1 MNPWHLQGN
10 LSFSVGQYSGAG
22 IKADNE
28 DAIGIRI
35 PEGVLLSTKG
45 AAAIIADGVSAAEA
59 GKEASETCVHNFLVD
74 YFSTPETW
82 SVKKST
88 SQVLI
93 ALNRWLYSR
102 GRSFREAQKGYVST
116 FSCVIFKSHSAHIFH
131 VGDSRIYRLRG
142 RELEQLTR
150 DHRTII
156 SEKESYLV
164 RAMGL
169 DVSLDVDCRTID
181 LEVGDVFFLSTDGL
195 HEFVS
200 DADIVEVLSAVCGL
214 SNEDDLLIEGD
225 LLTARDLVIGGDNY
239 DESCKQLANLA
250 LSNHSDD
257 NISCQIIRVNGLP
270 EQNIEDATQK
280 LTALPFPPPLDVG
293 KIIDGYRIEKELH
306 ANSRSQVYLV
316 TDIETGERYCMKTPS
331 VNHEDDPAYIERFIM
346 ESWIGSR
353 IHNHHVVKIITL
365 NRPKTC
371 LYYLMAYIEGI
382 TLTQWIRENPN
393 PPVQT
398 VIYMVAQI
406 VKGLRA
412 FHRRETLHQ
421 DIRPANI
428 MLDRNGEIRLIDFGS
443 CLVKGVAEI
452 ATPIQRDNLLGTAE
466 YSAPEHVLQGRCSE
480 QSDIFSLAVVVFEML
495 TGEQPFKG
503 KLSQCRNPRAYLNTE
518 YIPVYEINPL
528 VPFWIDAAIKKSLRY
543 DPERRFGDVSEFLHE
558 LQQPNPKYKQQ
569 YRIISM
575 GKNPIRFWQ
584 YLSGGLFFLLCI
596 TTYLLLRTF

>member
-1 MNPWHLQGN
+1 MNPWQSQGH
-10 LSFSVGQYSGAG
+10 LSFSVGQYTSAG

-35 PEGVLLSTKG
+35 PEGMLLSTKG

-74 YFSTPETW
+74 YFSTPDTW

-102 GRSFREAQKGYVST
+102 GRGFQEAQKGYVST
-116 FSCVIFKSHSAHIFH
+116 LSCVIFKSHSAHIFH
-131 VGDSRIYRLRG
+131 VGDSRVYRYRARFRAG
-142 RELEQLTR
+142 ELEQLTR
-150 DHRTII
+150 DHRTVI

-169 DVSLDVDCRTID
+169 DVSLDVDCRTVE
-181 LEVGDVFFLSTDGL
+181 LEVGDVFLLSTDGL
-195 HEFVS
+195 HEFVNQT
-200 DADIVEVLSAVCGL
+200 DIAQALASV
-214 SNEDDLLIEGD
+214 GD
-225 LLTARDLVIGGDNY
+225 LSIACDSLDDCCL
-239 DESCKQLANLA
+239 QLANLA
-250 LSNHSDD
+250 LANHSDD
-257 NISCQIIRVNGLP
+257 NLSCQIIRVNALP

-280 LTALPFPPPLDVG
+280 LTSLPFPPPLDVG

-316 TDIETGERYCMKTPS
+316 TDVETGERYCMKTPS

-353 IHNHHVVKIITL
+353 IHNHHVVKIIAF
-365 NRPKTC
+365 NKPKTC

-382 TLTQWIRENPN
+382 TLAQWIKENPN

-398 VIYMVAQI
+398 VIYMVSQI

-428 MLDRNGEIRLIDFGS
+428 MIDRNGEIILIDFGS

-452 ATPIQRDNLLGTAE
+452 ASPIQRDNVLGTAE
-466 YSAPEHVLQGRCSE
+466 YSAPEHVLRGSCSE

-503 KLSQCRNPRAYLNTE
+503 KLGQCRSPRAYLNTE
-518 YIPVYEINPL
+518 YVPVYEINPL

-543 DPERRFGDVSEFLHE
+543 APERRFGDVSEFLHE

-569 YRIISM
+569 YRIMSM
-575 GKNPIRFWQ
+575 GKNPLRFWQ
-584 YLSGGLFFLLCI
+584 CLSGVLFVSLCVSI
-596 TTYLLLRTF
+596 YLLLQVR

>member
-10 LSFSVGQYSGAG
+10 LSFSVGQYSSAG

-35 PEGVLLSTKG
+35 PDGMLLSTKG

-74 YFSTPETW
+74 YFSTPDTW

-102 GRSFREAQKGYVST
+102 GRSYQEAQKGYVST
-116 FSCVIFKSHSAHIFH
+116 FSCIIFKSHNAHIFH
-131 VGDSRIYRLRG
+131 VGDSRIYRLRAG
-142 RELEQLTR
+142 ELEQLTR
-150 DHRTII
+150 DHRTVI

-181 LEVGDVFFLSTDGL
+181 LEVGDVFLLSTDGV

-200 DADIVEVLSAVCGL
+200 QADIVTALAPVCDLAVG
-214 SNEDDLLIEGD
+214 EDPLITSD
-225 LLTARDLVIGGDNY
+225 SFDNCCQA
-239 DESCKQLANLA
+239 SCQQLADLA
-250 LSNHSDD
+250 LRNHSND
-257 NISCQIIRVNGLP
+257 NLSCQIIRVNGLP
-270 EQNIEDATQK
+270 EQNMEETTQK

-353 IHNHHVVKIITL
+353 IHNHHVVKIIAF
-365 NRPKTC
+365 NKPKTC

-382 TLTQWIRENPN
+382 TLVEWIKQNPN

-428 MLDRNGEIRLIDFGS
+428 MLDRNGEIKLIDFGS
-443 CLVKGVAEI
+443 CLVQGVAEI
-452 ATPIQRDNLLGTAE
+452 ASPIQRDNLLGTAE
-466 YSAPEHVLQGRCSE
+466 YSAPEHVLRGRCSE
-480 QSDIFSLAVVVFEML
+480 QSDIFSLAIVVFEML

-503 KLSQCRNPRAYLNTE
+503 KLGHCRTPRAYLNTE

-528 VPFWIDAAIKKSLRY
+528 VPFWIDAAIKKCLRY

-569 YRIISM
+569 YRIMSM
-575 GKNPIRFWQ
+575 GKNPLRFWQ
-584 YLSGGLFFLLCI
+584 YLSGGLFIALCA
-596 TTYLLLRTF
+596 TTYLLLRTY

>member
-10 LSFSVGQYSGAG
+10 LTFSVGQYTSAG
-22 IKADNE
+22 VKADNE

-35 PEGVLLSTKG
+35 PEGMLLSTKG

-59 GKEASETCVHNFLVD
+59 GKEASETCVRNFLVD
-74 YFSTPETW
+74 YFSTPDTW

-102 GRSFREAQKGYVST
+102 GRSFQEAQKGYVST
-116 FSCVIFKSHSAHIFH
+116 FSCVIFKSHNAHIFH
-131 VGDSRIYRLRG
+131 VGDSRIYRLRAG
-142 RELEQLTR
+142 VLEQLTR

-169 DVSLDVDCRTID
+169 DVSLDVDCRTLE
-181 LEVGDVFFLSTDGL
+181 LEVGDVFLLATDGL
-195 HEFVS
+195 YEFINPNDIIHTLSSVCES
-200 DADIVEVLSAVCGL
+200 YDA
-214 SNEDDLLIEGD
+214 
-225 LLTARDLVIGGDNY
+225 
-239 DESCKQLANLA
+239 SCSQLANLA
-250 LSNHSDD
+250 LQNHSDD
-257 NISCQIIRVNGLP
+257 NLSCQIIRVNGLP
-270 EQNIEDATQK
+270 EQNIEETTQK
-280 LTALPFPPPLDVG
+280 LTALPFPPPLDAG

-316 TDIETGERYCMKTPS
+316 TDVETGERYCMKTPS
-331 VNHEDDPAYIERFIM
+331 VNHDDDPAYIERFVM

-353 IHNHHVVKIITL
+353 IHNHHVVKIIAP
-365 NRPKTC
+365 NKPKTC
-371 LYYLMAYIEGI
+371 LYYLMAYVEGI
-382 TLTQWIRENPN
+382 TLTQWIKQNPN

-398 VIYMVAQI
+398 VIYMVEQM

-428 MLDRNGEIRLIDFGS
+428 MLDRNGEIVLIDFGS

-452 ATPIQRDNLLGTAE
+452 ASPIQRDNILGTAE
-466 YSAPEHVLQGRCSE
+466 YSAPEHVLGGLCSE
-480 QSDIFSLAVVVFEML
+480 QSDIFSLAIVVFEML
-495 TGEQPFKG
+495 TGKQPFKG
-503 KLSQCRNPRAYLNTE
+503 KLGQCRSPRAYLNTE
-518 YIPVYEINPL
+518 YVPVYEINPL
-528 VPFWIDAAIKKSLRY
+528 VPFWIDGAIKKSLRY

-569 YRIISM
+569 YRIMSM
-575 GKNPIRFWQ
+575 GKNPLRFWQ
-584 YLSGGLFFLLCI
+584 YLSAGLFVVLCVMS
-596 TTYLLLRTF
+596 YLLLRLV

>member
-1 MNPWHLQGN
+1 MNAWHLKGN
-10 LSFSVGQYSGAG
+10 LTFSVGQYTSAG
-22 IKADNE
+22 RKPDNE

-59 GKEASETCVHNFLVD
+59 GKEASETCVRNFLVD

-82 SVKKST
+82 TVKKST

-102 GRSFREAQKGYVST
+102 GRNFQDAQKGYVST
-116 FSCVIFKSHSAHIFH
+116 FSCIIFKSQAAHIFH
-131 VGDSRIYRLRG
+131 VGDSRIYRLRNG
-142 RELEQLTR
+142 VLDQLTR
-150 DHRTII
+150 DHRTVI
-156 SEKESYLV
+156 SDKESYLV

-181 LEVGDVFFLSTDGL
+181 LEVGDSFFLSTDGV
-195 HEFVS
+195 HEFIS
-200 DADIVEVLSAVCGL
+200 QKDIADALAQPSE
-214 SNEDDLLIEGD
+214 
-225 LLTARDLVIGGDNY
+225 NY
-239 DESCKQLANLA
+239 DEVCLQLAQKALA
-250 LSNHSDD
+250 NNSDD
-257 NISCQIIRVNGLP
+257 NLSCQIIRVNSLP
-270 EQNIEDATQK
+270 EQNIEDATQI

-293 KIIDGYRIEKELH
+293 KSIDGFRIEKELH
-306 ANSRSQVYLV
+306 ANNRSQVYLV
-316 TDIETGERYCMKTPS
+316 TDMETDERYCMKTPS
-331 VNHEDDPAYIERFIM
+331 VNFEDDPAYIERFVM

-353 IHNHHVVKIITL
+353 VHNPHVLKIHTP
-365 NRPKTC
+365 NRPKSC
-371 LYYLMAYIEGI
+371 LYYLMRYVDGI
-382 TLTQWIRENPN
+382 TLAQWIKQNPN
-393 PPVQT
+393 PPLQS
-398 VIYMVAQI
+398 VIYIVEQI

-428 MLDRNGEIRLIDFGS
+428 MIDRNGEVTIIDFGS

-452 ATPIQRDNLLGTAE
+452 ASPIQRDNILGTAE
-466 YSAPEHVLQGRCSE
+466 YSAPEHVLGGVCSE

-503 KLSQCRNPRAYLNTE
+503 KLAQCRNPRAYLNTE
-518 YIPVYEINPL
+518 YIPAYEINPL
-528 VPFWIDAAIKKSLRY
+528 VPFWMDAAIKKGLRY

-569 YRIISM
+569 YRAILS
-575 GKNPIRFWQ
+575 GNNPVRFWQ
-584 YLSGGLFFLLCI
+584 YLSAGLFAALVVVS
-596 TTYLLLRTF
+596 YLLARKMLG